1 MIYSCSV
8 TMVEGTVS
16 SLLEDIE
23 GNIVG
28 VEYRDKATGDK
39 KVIMNNEM
47 YKINLLNTH
56 CLCVLL
62 SVDCSS

>member
-1 MIYSCSV
+1 M
-8 TMVEGTVS
+8 S
-16 SLLEDIE
+16 SLLEDVE

-28 VEYRDKATGDK
+28 VEYRDKATDDK

-47 YKINLLNTH
+47 YKMNLHDTH

>member
-1 MIYSCSV
+1 M
-8 TMVEGTVS
+8 S

-28 VEYRDKATGDK
+28 VEYREKATGDK

-47 YKINLLNTH
+47 YKVNLLNTH